1 MTLTHNLD
9 NISFMN
15 CLKLKKKLVLIVFGL
30 SFFSLS
36 PLPIFSIDEVYKNK
50 YALVVGIKD
59 YPFAPLRNPL
69 HDSKDMTDTLRKLGF
84 KVKVM
89 TNATK
94 KQFEYAI
101 RSFGRKL
108 TRTKGVGLFYY
119 SGHGV
124 QYNGKN
130 FLIPIDA
137 KIEKEYDI
145 EYEGVNLSRLLSE
158 MEYANNRLNI
168 IILDACRSN
177 PYSRFF
183 RSMPRGLAP
192 INGNP
197 SGTIIAYSTSP
208 NNVANDGYGKNGL
221 YTQELLK
228 YMRVPGK
235 KIEDVFKEVRISVKQ
250 LSNGRQTPWE
260 TTSLEGDFYFVP
272 VDDMQYEASGS
283 NYLYPVKIDNK
294 WGYKDKYNNI
304 VISPQYNAADPFVDG
319 LARVKVNDINY
330 GYIDKNNRMIV
341 KPYLQLFFEGLAF
354 IKINNKYGYINK
366 QGKIMIKPEYDM
378 AGIFSEGLAS
388 VKINGKFGYIDR
400 KGRLVIRPK
409 YDWADIFSE
418 GLAGVKI
425 NKKIGYIDRRGR
437 FRIPPKFEYASSFS
451 KGEALVKV
459 KNSWGSINKRG
470 NITYW
475 RSMDY

>member
-1 MTLTHNLD
+1 MKRLKLEKWIGFIVSGLLFFF
-9 NISFMN
+9 ISF
-15 CLKLKKKLVLIVFGL
+15 
-30 SFFSLS
+30 
-36 PLPIFSIDEVYKNK
+36 PILSIDEVYKKK
-50 YALVVGIKD
+50 YALVIGIKD

-84 KVKVM
+84 KVKMMKNV
-89 TNATK
+89 TK
-94 KQFEYAI
+94 KQFEVAI
-101 RSFGRKL
+101 RDFGRKL
-108 TRTKGVGLFYY
+108 VKTKGVGLFYY

-130 FLIPIDA
+130 FLIPVDA

-145 EYEGVNLSRLLSE
+145 EYEGVNLARLLSE
-158 MEYANNRLNI
+158 MEHADNRLNI

-183 RSMPRGLAP
+183 RDGEARGLAP
-192 INGNP
+192 ISGNP

-235 KIEDVFKEVRISVKQ
+235 KIEDVFKDVRISVKK

-272 VDDMQYEASGS
+272 IDDVQFLAAGG
-283 NYLYPVKIDNK
+283 NLIYPTSINGK
-294 WGYKDKYNNI
+294 WGYKDKYNNMI
-304 VISPQYNAADPFVDG
+304 IPPQFAAAEPFVDG

-330 GYIDKNNRMIV
+330 GYIDRSGRMIV

-354 IKINNKYGYINK
+354 VKINRKYGYINK
-366 QGKIMIKPEYDM
+366 EGKIMIQPKFDM
-378 AGIFSEGLAS
+378 AGIFSEGMAS
-388 VKINGKFGYIDR
+388 VKINDKYGYIDR
-400 KGRLVIRPK
+400 NGNVVIQPK

-425 NKKIGYIDRRGR
+425 NDKIGYIDVRGH
-437 FRIPPKFEYASSFS
+437 FVIPPKFEYASSFS
-451 KGEALVKV
+451 KGEALVKMN
-459 KNSWGSINKRG
+459 NSWGSINKNG
-470 NITYW
+470 NVTYW
-475 RSMDY
+475 KSMDY